1 MGFLIDNCVFAPLT
15 GELLSRLSD
24 FSCKHESDIADFFS
38 QKAVPAAK
46 ELMSKS
52 YCFFDPDTKD
62 MVAAFCVLNA
72 TLPTEHLPNYARRA
86 LNKGVEY
93 PKQRKQYPATLLA
106 QLAVFDKYADKHVG
120 DELMTFVLTWLHRNA
135 MEMGNRFLVVDA
147 INNEKV
153 IEYYQ
158 RNDFRLMFRTDEE
171 ELIATGKNPEDS
183 LSTRMMYYDLKRFGN
198 S

>member
-1 MGFLIDNCVFAPLT
+1 
-15 GELLSRLSD
+15 
-24 FSCKHESDIADFFS
+24 
-38 QKAVPAAK
+38 
-46 ELMSKS
+46 
-52 YCFFDPDTKD
+52 

-72 TLPTEHLPNYARRA
+72 TLQTEHLPNYARRA

-198 S
+198 N

>member
-1 MGFLIDNCVFAPLT
+1 
-15 GELLSRLSD
+15 
-24 FSCKHESDIADFFS
+24 
-38 QKAVPAAK
+38 
-46 ELMSKS
+46 
-52 YCFFDPDTKD
+52 
-62 MVAAFCVLNA
+62 
-72 TLPTEHLPNYARRA
+72 
-86 LNKGVEY
+86 
-93 PKQRKQYPATLLA
+93 
-106 QLAVFDKYADKHVG
+106 
-120 DELMTFVLTWLHRNA
+120 

-198 S
+198 N